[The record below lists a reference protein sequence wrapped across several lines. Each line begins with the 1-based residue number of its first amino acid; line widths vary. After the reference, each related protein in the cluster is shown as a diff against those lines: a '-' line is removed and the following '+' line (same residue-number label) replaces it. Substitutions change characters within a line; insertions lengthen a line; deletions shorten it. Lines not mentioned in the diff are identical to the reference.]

1 MSALTARGKNVKYY
15 ICVAISLCFIFLFGK
30 LVQPFAGITPV
41 GISILGIFFGVLIAT
56 IVTGETFWPALLG
69 LFGMIV
75 CDFTTAGDLLK
86 TWFGNTTI
94 QQIIWVMAL
103 TGAVTESGAVNVLA
117 RKVLKI
123 RALKGH
129 PMRLITALFLTVLVC
144 AALVSS
150 PTTMLLLWYPILDG
164 ICEMCGVEK
173 NSDLKRELLLGIYIA
188 AMGAYVL
195 PFKGVHLSS
204 IAIISGIMESS
215 GLPFNNMAYLVVAT
229 LVVLAFVLVYTLFI
243 RFVWKTDLTPLKE
256 FDVDKMGLTEAD
268 LKMTGKQKTLFGF
281 MLFGIVFLLLGMALT
296 GQWNWSYLPL
306 HLCSI
311 NVFVCLYNTLTDQNW
326 CKEELYALCIP
337 GAALALLCPSW
348 LDVPSWWTLINL
360 HSISIHALLVLYPVL
375 LVVRGYRPSARRA
388 PQVLAFLFGSALPI
402 YFLNK
407 PLNTN
412 FYFLNNPYGNV
423 ITSAFTRLL
432 GEKYYILGFL
442 PAIAVALCLMYL
454 PWVVAD
460 ARHKKRK

>member
-1 MSALTARGKNVKYY
+1 MNDFWKSYDITHAELGPNFRCYPLYGNIHLIELAL
-15 ICVAISLCFIFLFGK
+15 SLGVHCGDGSVVPPQLGLCTRRRI
-30 LVQPFAGITPV
+30 LV
-41 GISILGIFFGVLIAT
+41 GVT
-56 IVTGETFWPALLG
+56 IALLA
-69 LFGMIV
+69 
-75 CDFTTAGDLLK
+75 D
-86 TWFGNTTI
+86 
-94 QQIIWVMAL
+94 
-103 TGAVTESGAVNVLA
+103 E
-117 RKVLKI
+117 
-123 RALKGH
+123 
-129 PMRLITALFLTVLVC
+129 
-144 AALVSS
+144 AA
-150 PTTMLLLWYPILDG
+150 
-164 ICEMCGVEK
+164 
-173 NSDLKRELLLGIYIA
+173 
-188 AMGAYVL
+188 
-195 PFKGVHLSS
+195 
-204 IAIISGIMESS
+204 
-215 GLPFNNMAYLVVAT
+215 
-229 LVVLAFVLVYTLFI
+229 
-243 RFVWKTDLTPLKE
+243 
-256 FDVDKMGLTEAD
+256 
-268 LKMTGKQKTLFGF
+268 
-281 MLFGIVFLLLGMALT
+281 LLLGMALT

>member
-1 MSALTARGKNVKYY
+1 MEKNMNDFWKSYDITHAELGPNFRCYPLYGKIHLIELALSLVFIVGMALWYRRSSASARRR
-15 ICVAISLCFIFLFGK
+15 I
-30 LVQPFAGITPV
+30 LV
-41 GISILGIFFGVLIAT
+41 GVT
-56 IVTGETFWPALLG
+56 IALLA
-69 LFGMIV
+69 
-75 CDFTTAGDLLK
+75 D
-86 TWFGNTTI
+86 
-94 QQIIWVMAL
+94 
-103 TGAVTESGAVNVLA
+103 E
-117 RKVLKI
+117 
-123 RALKGH
+123 
-129 PMRLITALFLTVLVC
+129 
-144 AALVSS
+144 AA
-150 PTTMLLLWYPILDG
+150 
-164 ICEMCGVEK
+164 
-173 NSDLKRELLLGIYIA
+173 
-188 AMGAYVL
+188 
-195 PFKGVHLSS
+195 
-204 IAIISGIMESS
+204 
-215 GLPFNNMAYLVVAT
+215 
-229 LVVLAFVLVYTLFI
+229 
-243 RFVWKTDLTPLKE
+243 
-256 FDVDKMGLTEAD
+256 
-268 LKMTGKQKTLFGF
+268 
-281 MLFGIVFLLLGMALT
+281 LLLGMALT

-337 GAALALLCPSW
+337 GAALALLC
-348 LDVPSWWTLINL
+348 
-360 HSISIHALLVLYPVL
+360 
-375 LVVRGYRPSARRA
+375 PSARRA